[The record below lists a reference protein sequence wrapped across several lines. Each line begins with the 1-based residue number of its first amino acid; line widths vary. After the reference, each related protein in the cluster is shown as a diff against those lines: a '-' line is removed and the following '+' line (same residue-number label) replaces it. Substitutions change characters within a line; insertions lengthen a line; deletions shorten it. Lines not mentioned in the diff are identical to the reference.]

1 MAMTPR
7 FFSASVSC
15 SSVFSAPRSL
25 NEAVNCRFS
34 NFTQT
39 SALAMRESVSLRRQ
53 GVCTTASPMRA
64 AAYST
69 SSRVTGSFR
78 HHAASRRSIQSRVR
92 YQAPIMGR
100 NHGSPL

>member
-7 FFSASVSC
+7 FFSSSVSC

-64 AAYST
+64 AANST
-69 SSRVTGSFR
+69 SSRVTGSF
-78 HHAASRRSIQSRVR
+78 
-92 YQAPIMGR
+92 
-100 NHGSPL
+100 